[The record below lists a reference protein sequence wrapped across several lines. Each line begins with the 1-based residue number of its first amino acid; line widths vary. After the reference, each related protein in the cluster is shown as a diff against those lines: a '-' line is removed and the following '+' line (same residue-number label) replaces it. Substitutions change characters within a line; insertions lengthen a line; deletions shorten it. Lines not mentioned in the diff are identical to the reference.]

1 MMAEDFPMFRAS
13 LSAEYAEAS
22 VETLDAIAR
31 SVYGPEA
38 SAESVEGLFS
48 DIGRGLSSA
57 GRSIG
62 QFAQRAAPIVA
73 RALPSIA
80 QGAMSG
86 AALGPWGA
94 LAGAIAGGAGG
105 ILSQVNNPTARA
117 IGGGIG
123 TVTNLVSTVRGGGP
137 MGALGALGALGGGTM
152 RGAAL
157 PGAGGG
163 SANALMGLLARP
175 ELLQAIT
182 SGAMGSFGR
191 QAVPVGGQQVPINM
205 LLSALGTL
213 ANRTAHEAAEFAG
226 GAESVPAFIES
237 TGEALGV
244 DTADAEGRTDT
255 LLTLLALSPMIWNGG
270 RPPVTVNVP
279 PAPPPPPIPAA
290 PPIVTAG
297 EGVWEAESVEDY
309 EQAGWE
315 GESWDQFGMPEWET
329 EQAYG

>member
-1 MMAEDFPMFRAS
+1 MAENFPMFRSS
-13 LSAEYAEAS
+13 LAPDYAEAS
-22 VETLDAIAR
+22 VEQLDAIAR
-31 SVYGPEA
+31 TIYGPEA
-38 SAESVEGLFS
+38 NAEMVESFFS
-48 DIGRGLSSA
+48 DLGRGLSHA
-57 GRSIG
+57 ARGIG

-73 RALPSIA
+73 NALPSIA

-123 TVTNLVSTVRGGGP
+123 SVTNLLSTVRGGGP
-137 MGALGALGALGGGTM
+137 QGALGALGALGGGTM
-152 RGAAL
+152 RGAGL

-191 QAVPVGGQQVPINM
+191 PSVPVGGQQVPVNM

-226 GAESVPAFIES
+226 GAEAVPAFIES
-237 TGEALGV
+237 AGEALGA
-244 DTADAEGRTDT
+244 DTQDAEGRADT
-255 LLTLLALSPMIWNGG
+255 LLTLLALSPMIWNSG

-279 PAPPPPPIPAA
+279 PTQPAPPPIPVA

-297 EGVWEAESVEDY
+297 EQLWIAESVEDY
-309 EQAGWE
+309 ENAGWG
-315 GESWDQFGMPEWET
+315 GESWDHAGMPEWEA